1 MPALKYYQ
9 LSFSDPMFPEG
20 GSLAPSFL
28 LTNVLI
34 YQPSLISSVRAALT
48 QIFYKYLIEF

>member
-1 MPALKYYQ
+1 MQALKYYQ